1 MQEFGSSVLELS
13 NREALRLTGVQ
24 NVDIFEEEKITLR
37 TEQGALEIQG
47 VNLNITRLDLE
58 TGVLQIDGSIDAI
71 VYAQEKQKRK
81 MKKQM
86 KQSFV
91 QKMLS

>member
-1 MQEFGSSVLELS
+1 MQEFGNSVLELS
-13 NREALRLTGVQ
+13 NREVLKLTGVQ
-24 NVDIFEEEKITLR
+24 NVDVFEDEKITLR

-58 TGVLQIDGSIDAI
+58 TGVLQIDGAIDAI
-71 VYAQEKQKRK
+71 IYAQEKQKRK
-81 MKKQM
+81 AKKQV

>member
-1 MQEFGSSVLELS
+1 MQEFGNSVLELS
-13 NREALRLTGVQ
+13 NRDVLKLTGVQ
-24 NVDIFEEEKITLR
+24 NVDVFEDEKIVLR
-37 TEQGALEIQG
+37 TEQGVLEIQG

-58 TGVLQIDGSIDAI
+58 TGVLQIDGAIDAI
-71 VYAQEKQKRK
+71 IYAQEKQKRK
-81 MKKQM
+81 AKKQV